1 MRLRA
6 ITPIVVPEEELIRRR
21 ARYHD
26 LAPPGV
32 TVHLD
37 NLSAGPDRL
46 ESSDQ
51 IRASEQRVHDEALRT
66 DAGRFDGIFLDCV
79 LDPALEQ
86 LEAESPLQ
94 VFGITRLVSTFLG
107 SLGLRMAAVARNQAI
122 AEELAD
128 RIGAFGWSSH
138 LKTVLTLDLSLEDI
152 GDADRWN
159 RIVAERAAAG
169 DLDGVDAIING
180 CSAVEVNPTGGPP
193 LLDPTALAL
202 RLIGLGVDLLD
213 GERS

>member
-6 ITPIVVPEEELIRRR
+6 ITPIVVPERELIRRR
-21 ARYHD
+21 ARYDD

-32 TVHLD
+32 TVRLD
-37 NLSAGPDRL
+37 NLSEGPDRL
-46 ESSDQ
+46 ESVGQ
-51 IRASEQRVHDEALRT
+51 IRESEQRVYDEALRT
-66 DAGRFDGIFLDCV
+66 DPSRFDGIFLDCV

-86 LEAESPLQ
+86 LDAESQLP
-94 VFGITRLVSTFLG
+94 VFGITRLVSSFLG

-122 AEELAD
+122 AHELAD
-128 RIGAFGWSSH
+128 RIDAFGWSSH

-152 GDADRWN
+152 GDAERWN
-159 RIVAERAAAG
+159 RIVAERVANG

-180 CSAVEVNPTGGPP
+180 CSAVEVKPIGGPP

-202 RLIGLGVDLLD
+202 QLVGLGIDLLD